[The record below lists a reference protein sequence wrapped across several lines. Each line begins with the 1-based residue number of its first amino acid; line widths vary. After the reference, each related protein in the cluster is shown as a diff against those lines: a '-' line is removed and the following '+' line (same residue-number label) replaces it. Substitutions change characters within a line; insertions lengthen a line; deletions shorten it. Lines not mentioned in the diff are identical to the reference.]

1 MFAYFYV
8 LNDYGFKF
16 TTVAFLNNEPGYTPN
31 GTDVYDPQAPN
42 YGNTGIWAAGGSSTV
57 DWGELDTNNFDL
69 RLFFVYM

>member
-8 LNDYGFKF
+8 LNDYGIKP
-16 TTVAFLNNEPGYTPN
+16 TTVYFLNNEPGYFPN

-42 YGNTGIWAAGGSSTV
+42 YGNTNIWANGGSSTV

-69 RLFFVYM
+69 RLFYVYK